1 MKNVKKVMTAVGMAI
16 MSAPAM
22 VFADGVGT
30 GTLDEVLNS
39 QAGQQ
44 ITSKLGPIFSAVLN
58 VAFAA
63 FAIGAVVKAVFA
75 FVKSRQTDNSSE
87 QKQLEGTAKNA
98 LIAAAI
104 AVVGTLVVNL
114 ILGAFGVGFFNFA
127 S

>member
-1 MKNVKKVMTAVGMAI
+1 MKKIKNLLTAVGTALVVL
-16 MSAPAM
+16 PAN

-30 GTLDEVLNS
+30 GSLDEVINS
-39 QAGQQ
+39 SAGQQ
-44 ITSKLGPIFSAVLN
+44 ILAKIGPIFSAVLN
-58 VAFAA
+58 VGFAA

-98 LIAAAI
+98 LIAAAV

-114 ILGAFGVGFFNFA
+114 ILGAFGIGFFNFA